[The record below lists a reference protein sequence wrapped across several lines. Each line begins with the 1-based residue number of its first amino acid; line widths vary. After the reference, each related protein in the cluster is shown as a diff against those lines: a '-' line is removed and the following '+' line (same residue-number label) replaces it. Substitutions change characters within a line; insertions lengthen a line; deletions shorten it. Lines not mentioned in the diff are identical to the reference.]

1 MSDFLTAVGLV
12 LALEGTLY
20 ALAPGGMKN
29 VMRSALQ
36 MPDQMLR
43 MAGLAALAV
52 GVFLVWLIRG

>member
-1 MSDFLTAVGLV
+1 MTDFFVAVGLV

-36 MPDQMLR
+36 MPDQTLR
-43 MAGLAALAV
+43 IAGLVALAA
-52 GVFLVWLIRG
+52 GVLIVWLIRG